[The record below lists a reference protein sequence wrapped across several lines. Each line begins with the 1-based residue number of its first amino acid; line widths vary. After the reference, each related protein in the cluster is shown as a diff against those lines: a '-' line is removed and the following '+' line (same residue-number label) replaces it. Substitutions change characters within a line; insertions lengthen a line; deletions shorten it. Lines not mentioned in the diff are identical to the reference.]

1 MSGAQGI
8 KASNSSWEGDFPRY
22 GSSFRKVRVGYSIP
36 CWSARWPCTPESP
49 LPIEPAGIHH
59 GFLVRHP
66 FKSPFTPI
74 SQIAEG
80 QLFEIWEYYLIFRRG
95 WLGGWLLSAYVT
107 ALLAPGFLHTGRGG
121 SKSPGSPG
129 WRSLPGSKAFGL
141 QQPTGY
147 HLFTIHSYLLPSP
160 TQVGDA
166 GRVRALAYRYRVGS
180 VSVCGTALPAPGF
193 LHVSSRA
200 G

>member
-1 MSGAQGI
+1 M
-8 KASNSSWEGDFPRY
+8 GDIL
-22 GSSFRKVRVGYSIP
+22 KIP
-36 CWSARWPCTPESP
+36 DEYRQVQWAAAIQECTANGLTNKEYC
-49 LPIEPAGIHH
+49 IQH
-59 GFLVRHP
+59 GL
-66 FKSPFTPI
+66 
-74 SQIAEG
+74 
-80 QLFEIWEYYLIFRRG
+80 LI
-95 WLGGWLLSAYVT
+95 
-107 ALLAPGFLHTGRGG
+107 LAPGFLHTGRGG
-121 SKSPGSPG
+121 SKPPGSPG
-129 WRSLPGSKAFGL
+129 WRPLPGSKAFGL

-166 GRVRALAYRYRVGS
+166 GRVRELTYWYRVGS

>member
-1 MSGAQGI
+1 MATPTNWTSGAQGI

-22 GSSFRKVRVGYSIP
+22 GSSFPKAYVDRNIP
-36 CWSARWPCTPESP
+36 CCSTCWPCTPKSP
-49 LPIEPAGIHH
+49 LPIEPAGIHP

-80 QLFEIWEYYLIFRRG
+80 QPFEIWEYYLIFRRG

-107 ALLAPGFLHTGRGG
+107 ALPCLRFHTGRGG
-121 SKSPGSPG
+121 SKPPGSPG
-129 WRSLPGSKAFGL
+129 WRPLPSSKAFGL

-166 GRVRALAYRYRVGS
+166 GRVR
-180 VSVCGTALPAPGF
+180 GTDVLVQG
-193 LHVSSRA
+193 R
-200 G
+200 